1 MLSSERTT
9 VPTWLAFAWLLVV
22 LALAAHQWHF
32 WHAPKLDTDVF
43 ALLPQDEQAPVA
55 QRAMRQL
62 SEQAERR
69 VVVLVGAPDWAGAQA
84 VAARFD
90 QSLIAAK
97 AGLRRAADTGVA
109 AQAVDFYRPW
119 RDVLLTD
126 AQRAQLGKAQ
136 AADGKEG
143 MTKVLASQ
151 ALARLHG
158 LSTGQ
163 PTAWVSDPLGLWPSW
178 WSQRAGLTA
187 ARPRDGLLW
196 VPDATGH
203 REWAV
208 LMYETEGSAFRFDG
222 QRRWGDALDQAGQAA
237 QTAQPGQKDAIRILT
252 AGVPLHAEAGAVQ
265 GNREMNTIGWGSLA
279 AVIALVWWAFWAIR
293 PVALIAVSLMVGCAA
308 GLSVTVWVFGQVHL
322 MTLVFGASLVG
333 VAEDF
338 GIHYFASRLGAPGV
352 GRWPLMRHLL
362 PGLALALLT
371 SVLGYLVLAVV
382 PFPGLRQMALF
393 SAVGLVAAFLTA
405 VCWFPA
411 LDRGALPGSRME
423 RAVAGS
429 LVRWPLLKGRGLWAT
444 LLVFLAVCATGVAHL
459 QVNDDL
465 RQLQSSPPALIK
477 DQIEVSHLLQMPSP
491 AQFFVVQG
499 PSPDAV
505 LEREEARKAKLAPWL
520 AKASAQGQQAGLS
533 AVSDWVPSASRQAD
547 NRALTSQVERAVL
560 AQVGQVVGEDL
571 TRPEFNAQPLS
582 INDWLASPASA
593 GLRSQWLGPVD
604 GGYASVILIKGLA
617 HRAQAEELRLLGEH
631 VEGVHWADRP
641 ADLSRLLGRFRVTMG
656 WLLLLGHGLVWAA
669 LALRFGRTAWRAW
682 LPTALASLGCLA
694 VQGWL
699 GEPFQLFNLLAL
711 MLLLGMGVDY
721 GIFLLEHQGE
731 DQGHAWLAVLLG
743 ACSTM
748 LSFGLL
754 ALSATPALHAFGLT
768 LLVGLSL
775 VCVLAPALRL
785 QTAGPHAKA
794 QGAVS

>member
-1 MLSSERTT
+1 MGTSARTT
-9 VPTWLAFAWLLVV
+9 LPNWLAMAWLLVV
-22 LALAAHQWHF
+22 LAIGAHQWHF

-62 SEQAERR
+62 GEQGERR
-69 VVVLVGAPDWAGAQA
+69 VVVMVGGPDWASAQA
-84 VAARFD
+84 AAARFD
-90 QSLIAAK
+90 QALIAAH
-97 AGLRRAADTGVA
+97 AGLRHAPDAGMA

-119 RDVLLTD
+119 RDALLTD
-126 AQRAQLGKAQ
+126 EQRGQLQKTDERTLKAW
-136 AADGKEG
+136 AG
-143 MTKVLASQ
+143 Q

-163 PTAWVSDPLGLWPSW
+163 PTDWLSDPLGLWPAW

-196 VPDATGH
+196 VPGSSGQPQRD
-203 REWAV
+203 WAV

-222 QRRWGDALDQAGQAA
+222 ERRWGDALDLASRAAVAQASRGA
-237 QTAQPGQKDAIRILT
+237 DSIRVLT

-279 AVIALVWWAFWAIR
+279 AVVALVWWAFWAIR
-293 PVALIAVSLMVGCAA
+293 PVALIAVSLLVGCAA
-308 GLSVTVWVFGQVHL
+308 GLSVTVLVFGQVHL
-322 MTLVFGASLVG
+322 LTLVFGASLVG

-338 GIHYFASRLGAPGV
+338 GIHYFASRLAAPSTQ
-352 GRWPLMRHLL
+352 RWPLMRHLL
-362 PGLALALLT
+362 PGLSLALLT

-393 SAVGLVAAFLTA
+393 SAVGLVGAFLTA
-405 VCWFPA
+405 VCWFPV

-423 RAVAGS
+423 RAVAAS
-429 LVRWPLLKGRGLWAT
+429 LSRWPLLKGHKLWAT
-444 LLVFLAVCATGVAHL
+444 LLVFVAVCATGLFRVHA
-459 QVNDDL
+459 NDDL

-477 DQIEVSHLLQMPSP
+477 AQLEVGRLLQMPSP
-491 AQFFVVQG
+491 AQFFLIQG
-499 PSPDAV
+499 PSAEVV
-505 LEREEARKAKLAPWL
+505 LQREEAFKARLAPWL
-520 AKASAQGQQAGLS
+520 REQSAKPGGPVGLS
-533 AVSDWVPSASRQAD
+533 AVSDWVPSASRQAEH
-547 NRALTSQVERAVL
+547 RAMTGRVERAVL
-560 AQVGQVVGEDL
+560 TQVGPLLGEDL
-571 TRPEFNAQPLS
+571 ARPDFKTQPIL
-582 INDWLASPASA
+582 IDDWLASPASS
-593 GLRSQWLGPVD
+593 GLRSQWLGRVD
-604 GGYASVILIKGLA
+604 GGFASVVLIKGLA
-617 HRAQAEELRLLGEH
+617 HQAQAEQLRQLAEG
-631 VEGVHWADRP
+631 VEGVHWEDRP

-656 WLLLLGHGLVWAA
+656 WLLLAGHVLVWAA
-669 LALRFGRTAWRAW
+669 LALRFGRSAWRAW

-694 VQGWL
+694 VLGWL

-775 VCVLAPALRL
+775 VCVLAPSLRL
-785 QTAGPHAKA
+785 RKTAPAKETA
-794 QGAVS
+794 A